1 MRGFLFYKVFICMN
15 IQENIFRI
23 KEIMGLIL
31 EQESQGPT
39 EQEFITSLESNGFKK
54 YSSQGELDAEFGTG
68 KVKFGNAEWF
78 YAIKPES
85 VYCFKIKNG
94 KIFCGRI
101 TTTVKNPQFFSKYG
115 ISEPKD
121 VAFTT
126 YSFVFPLQGEDVTNY
141 NNAIS
146 NYITNRD
153 KLSELVTP
161 DENTLLSFIKNISE
175 ILRPMDERNKN
186 SIQNGINQARQ
197 DLKSFPEDK
206 QALISKELESVITDA
221 KSLGYQVA

>member
-1 MRGFLFYKVFICMN
+1 MN

-39 EQEFITSLESNGFKK
+39 EQDLIGKLEPSGFIKYTTQDEADKDFKPPGKINLSL
-54 YSSQGELDAEFGTG
+54 
-68 KVKFGNAEWF
+68 AEW
-78 YAIKPES
+78 
-85 VYCFKIKNG
+85 VYGNLGEGLYCSKLKNG
-94 KIFCGRI
+94 KILFGRI

-115 ISEPKD
+115 ITKPTD

-126 YSFVFPLQGEDVTNY
+126 YSFVFPLQGEDVTDY
-141 NNAIS
+141 NNAIQ

>member
-1 MRGFLFYKVFICMN
+1 MN

-23 KEIMGLIL
+23 KEIMGLVL

-39 EQEFITSLESNGFKK
+39 EQDLIKELESSGFIK
-54 YSSQGELDAEFGTG
+54 YTTQEKADNDFREPG
-68 KVKFGNAEWF
+68 KINLSLAEW
-78 YAIKPES
+78 
-85 VYCFKIKNG
+85 VYGNLDEGLYCSKLKNG
-94 KIFCGRI
+94 KILFGRI

-121 VAFTT
+121 VAFRT
-126 YSFVFPLQGEDVTNY
+126 YSFVFPLQGDDVTNY

-153 KLSELVTP
+153 KLSDMITP
-161 DENTLLSFIKNISE
+161 DENGLLSFIKQISE

-186 SIQNGINQARQ
+186 NIQNGINQARQ

-206 QALISKELESVITDA
+206 QALISKELESVIADA